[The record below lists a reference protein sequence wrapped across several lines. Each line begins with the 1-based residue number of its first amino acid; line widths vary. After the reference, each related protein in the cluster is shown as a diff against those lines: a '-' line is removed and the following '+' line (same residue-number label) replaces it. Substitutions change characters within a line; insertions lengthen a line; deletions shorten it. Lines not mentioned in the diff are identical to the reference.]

1 MIRSKIL
8 IFFTSTLIVSLP
20 SDYCFDYG
28 TDYKGFDMQEGVY
41 IPQASPEDCQIECQ
55 NTAGCEYW
63 TWDPGKLG
71 SLSPC

>member
-1 MIRSKIL
+1 
-8 IFFTSTLIVSLP
+8 
-20 SDYCFDYG
+20 
-28 TDYKGFDMQEGVY
+28 MQEGVY

-71 SLSPC
+71 SLCTPAQTSF

>member
-1 MIRSKIL
+1 
-8 IFFTSTLIVSLP
+8 
-20 SDYCFDYG
+20 
-28 TDYKGFDMQEGVY
+28 MQEGVY

-71 SLSPC
+71 STVMKKKPRLKQFPWIKTIFMFLDPD